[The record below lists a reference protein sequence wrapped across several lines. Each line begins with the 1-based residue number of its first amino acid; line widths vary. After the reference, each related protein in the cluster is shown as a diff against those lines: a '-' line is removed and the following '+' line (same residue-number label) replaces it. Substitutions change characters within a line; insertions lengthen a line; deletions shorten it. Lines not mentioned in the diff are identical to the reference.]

1 MAIRATERY
10 KDYARH
16 RQAISAEGSDS
27 AKAQALLAAKAAMVV
42 GGPTAASYS
51 TEITPPPDMHALGAY
66 SNATFKFVDAAADP
80 AVTENV
86 EVRDVSLAYL
96 DTSTDDSSID
106 VTAADVAAF
115 AAAWIAAMPGRGN
128 FTLVSAKYLNN

>member
-10 KDYARH
+10 KDGARH

-27 AKAQALLAAKAAMVV
+27 AKAQALLAAKAAIVV
-42 GGPTAASYS
+42 GSATAASYS
-51 TEITPPPDMHALGAY
+51 TEITPPPDMHAAGAY
-66 SNATFKFVDAAADP
+66 SNATFKFVDTVADP

-86 EVRDVSLAYL
+86 EVRDVSLEYL
-96 DTSTDDSSID
+96 DGSTDDSSID
-106 VTAADVAAF
+106 ITAGPIGDLET
-115 AAAWIAAMPGRGN
+115 AWKAAMPGRGN